1 MSDHGMTHAW
11 LDDAAL
17 YALGALDGVSLSDFE
32 AHLADCDECA
42 AAVREHRETTARLA
56 YAAPE
61 RTPPARLR
69 ERVLG
74 EARDAA
80 QGETRLG
87 LHTEPRNERRT
98 GWRLDTRW
106 LAAAS
111 IVLVAV
117 AAAGYWTEREA
128 RASAEQD
135 LVAVRTELDDSR
147 AALASRDSALAMLLA
162 PDVRFAA
169 LAAAD
174 EEPTLRVFWNESQD
188 VIVVSAFNLP
198 SPPAGRTYQLWGIGD
213 GGSPISLGT
222 FDTDAAGSTVALLSQ
237 GADVPDAAT
246 LQLAALTLEP
256 DGGSPQPT
264 ENPRFVG
271 DWRTAY

>member
-1 MSDHGMTHAW
+1 MSRDHGLAHAW

-17 YALGALDGVSLSDFE
+17 YALGALDGVSLTAFE
-32 AHLADCDECA
+32 AHLASCEECA
-42 AAVREHRETTARLA
+42 TAVREHRETTAFLA
-56 YAAPE
+56 YSAPE

-69 ERVLG
+69 ERILRDARGSGQG
-74 EARDAA
+74 EA
-80 QGETRLG
+80 GLG
-87 LHTEPRNERRT
+87 LHTQPRSTR
-98 GWRLDTRW
+98 RLDTRW

-111 IVLVAV
+111 IALVAV
-117 AAAGYWTEREA
+117 AAAGYWVEREA
-128 RASAEQD
+128 RSAAERD
-135 LVAVRTELDDSR
+135 LVAARTELEDSR

-174 EEPTLRVFWNESQD
+174 DEPTLRVFWNESRD

-198 SPPAGRTYQLWGIGD
+198 SPPSGRTYQLWGIGD
-213 GGSPISLGT
+213 AGSPISLGT
-222 FDTDAAGSTVALLSQ
+222 FDTDATGSAVVLLNQ
-237 GADVPDAAT
+237 GTDVPDAAT

-256 DGGSPQPT
+256 EGGSPQPT

-271 DWRTAY
+271 AWRTAY